1 MTPQEPRSPR
11 VSIRSVIEARVA
23 SDPQGDFLFS
33 VQSGTRVRNAELA
46 ERVDRWRVA
55 LSDRLVAEGSRA
67 ALLISDPIE
76 FSVCFVALLDAG
88 LWVAPLDPTFATGD
102 ARHLNGRLANLR
114 LDLVISDRP
123 APVGADVTWFELS
136 APTFSQGSGS
146 HRVAASSGGGVNLAS
161 SGTTGTPKVVAL
173 SMDQLLHTA
182 ALIAEHNGLDE
193 GERGLNPLPLWHV
206 NAEVV
211 GLLATLVGGAS
222 IVLDDRFHRTDF
234 WSVVERFQ
242 VTWINAVPAIIAR
255 LTVLREGETVPEGVR
270 FIRSASAPLSTAL
283 LAHFEESIGIP
294 VVESYGMTEASSQIC
309 ANPLDGERKVGSV
322 GRAVGVELRVVPID
336 DPWPAFGAASE
347 RVGNIEIRG
356 PSVIR
361 DYDAPGYEDRFDSEG
376 WLRTGD
382 LGYLDEDEYLFIVGR
397 SDDVINRGGE
407 KIFPREIEELVLAID
422 VVLDAAVIAVA
433 DDVFGQV
440 PVLYVQFDAVNDST
454 PADVIAGL
462 TSHVNVVLAAALARA
477 RRPVEINVVTQMPT
491 HATGK
496 VQRHSL
502 GTEAV
507 AIIFQEV
514 LR

>member
-1 MTPQEPRSPR
+1 MTFQEPRSPR
-11 VSIRSVIEARVA
+11 ASIRSVIEARVS
-23 SDPQGDFLFS
+23 SDPEGDFLVS
-33 VQSGTRVRNAELA
+33 VQSGTHVRNVELI
-46 ERVDRWRVA
+46 ERVDRWREA
-55 LSDRLVAEGSRA
+55 LADWTVAEGSRA
-67 ALLISDPIE
+67 GLLMSDPIE

-88 LWVAPLDPTFATGD
+88 LWVAPLDPTLVTGD
-102 ARHLNGRLANLR
+102 ARQLNGRLSNLR

-123 APVGADVTWFELS
+123 ALDGVDVTWFEIPQ
-136 APTFSQGSGS
+136 PTFSPGPRS
-146 HRVAASSGGGVNLAS
+146 HRVASSDGGVILAS

-182 ALIAEHNGLDE
+182 ALIARHNGLDE

-222 IVLDDRFHRTDF
+222 IVLDDRFHRTGF
-234 WSVVERFQ
+234 WSAVERFG
-242 VTWINAVPAIIAR
+242 VTWINAVPAIISR
-255 LTVLREGETVPEGVR
+255 LTALREGETVPEGVR

-283 LAHFEESIGIP
+283 LANFEQSIGIP
-294 VVESYGMTEASSQIC
+294 VVESYGMTEAASQIC

-322 GRAVGVELRVVPID
+322 GRAIGVELRVVPID
-336 DPWPAFGAASE
+336 DPWPVLGAVSE
-347 RVGNIEIRG
+347 RVGHIEIRG
-356 PSVIR
+356 RSVIR
-361 DYDAPGYEDRFDSEG
+361 GYDAPGYEDRFDVEG

-382 LGYLDEDEYLFIVGR
+382 LGYLDEEEYLFIVGR

-422 VVLDAAVIAVA
+422 GVFDAAVIGVA
-433 DDVFGQV
+433 DDVFGEV
-440 PVLYVQFDAVNDST
+440 PVLYVQFDAVTDST
-454 PADVIAGL
+454 PSHVVAGL

-477 RRPVEINVVTQMPT
+477 RRPVEINVVAQMPT

-496 VQRHSL
+496 VQRRSL
-502 GTEAV
+502 GTGAV
-507 AIIFQEV
+507 AVIFQEA